1 MTAPSEQR
9 VVCPICGYN
18 AGTYN
23 GEEFLKQHILV
34 HHPGSNAQALVQPSS
49 GASTMGGAVSITADF
64 LGWSPN
70 YPGGVKT
77 RLDLRKDELV
87 IAELNPPLSIRYRDI
102 EGIEVIPSK
111 QITAD
116 RVLVAGPLL
125 ATSWK
130 KMEWFL
136 CIRYR
141 DDAGIQMNLVF
152 SPWPA
157 ESLEGFLR
165 ALYQNLRDAKHHD
178 NATTP
183 STKHTSAG

>member
-1 MTAPSEQR
+1 
-9 VVCPICGYN
+9 
-18 AGTYN
+18 
-23 GEEFLKQHILV
+23 
-34 HHPGSNAQALVQPSS
+34 
-49 GASTMGGAVSITADF
+49 MGGAVSITADF

-70 YPGGVKT
+70 YLGGIKT
-77 RLDLRKDELV
+77 RLDLGKDELV

-136 CIRYR
+136 CIRYH
-141 DDAGIQMNLVF
+141 DDAGIQMNLMF
-152 SPWPA
+152 SPWSA
-157 ESLEGFLR
+157 ESLEEFVR
-165 ALYQNLRDAKHHD
+165 ALYQRLRDARQHD
-178 NATTP
+178 NATLGP
-183 STKHTSAG
+183 AI